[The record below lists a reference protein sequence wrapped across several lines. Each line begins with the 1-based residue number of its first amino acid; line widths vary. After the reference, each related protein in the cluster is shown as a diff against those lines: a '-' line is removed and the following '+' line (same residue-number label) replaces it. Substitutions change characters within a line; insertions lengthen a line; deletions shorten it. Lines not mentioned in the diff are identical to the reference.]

1 MVNMG
6 SIRLKAVHPRSMRS
20 PLGLAQQWGNKIA
33 AGLFR
38 ICSLDQ
44 AVFAG
49 SGWYDGVR
57 VDDDF
62 VEQLI

>member
-6 SIRLKAVHPRSMRS
+6 SMRLKVVHPRSMRS
-20 PLGLAQQWGNKIA
+20 PLGLAQQRGNKLA
-33 AGLFR
+33 AGLFCV
-38 ICSLDQ
+38 CSLDQ